1 MLENIHANL
10 RNNLLSLFSEA
21 FYALLMN
28 FKLEVFMILKPQR
41 LLIRFSL
48 ISIAVILAGCAGGYG
63 GGLYNR
69 AYGYGNGYYGNQ
81 GAHYNRQPYY
91 GYPTQGN
98 GYYQSSLYNNYSYP
112 PYYSHHH
119 HDGERGY
126 ERHYEREHDRD

>member
-1 MLENIHANL
+1 
-10 RNNLLSLFSEA
+10 
-21 FYALLMN
+21 
-28 FKLEVFMILKPQR
+28 MILKSQR
-41 LLIRFSL
+41 LLIWFSI
-48 ISIAVILAGCAGGYG
+48 ISIAVILAGCVGGYG

-81 GAHYNRQPYY
+81 GAHYGRQPY

-119 HDGERGY
+119 HDDERGY